1 MLSQKHFHQPPLSFR
16 IRLIPHGQIR
26 PFLLIHD
33 TLTVGKGLKPGLPM
47 ITAHTALPEAA
58 EAHVR
63 RSQVDDCVI
72 DAAAAK
78 GASSPKYYSLALW
91 FFILQQLAKTYQR
104 PIFHGTP

>member
-26 PFLLIHD
+26 PSLLIHD

-63 RSQVDDCVI
+63 RSQVDDRVI

-78 GASSPKYYSLALW
+78 GAAGQHPAGQLPVPAKGENCAALS
-91 FFILQQLAKTYQR
+91 
-104 PIFHGTP
+104 